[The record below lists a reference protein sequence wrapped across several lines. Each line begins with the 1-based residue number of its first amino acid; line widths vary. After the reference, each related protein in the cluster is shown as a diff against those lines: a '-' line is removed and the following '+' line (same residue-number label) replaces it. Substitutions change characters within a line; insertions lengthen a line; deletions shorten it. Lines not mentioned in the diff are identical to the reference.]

1 MCFYMYFYIF
11 AYVFYFQIDLLIFSS
26 FYFYFFTFF
35 QDTECKLLIMYKGEV
50 SISDSLLLPPFSNQV
65 VK

>member
-1 MCFYMYFYIF
+1 MYTYLHMCFIF
-11 AYVFYFQIDLLIFSS
+11 KIDLLIFSS

-35 QDTECKLLIMYKGEV
+35 QDTGCKLLIMCKGEV

>member
-1 MCFYMYFYIF
+1 MYTYLHMCFIF
-11 AYVFYFQIDLLIFSS
+11 KIDLLIFSS

-35 QDTECKLLIMYKGEV
+35 QDTECKLLTMCKLKM

>member
-1 MCFYMYFYIF
+1 MYTYLHMCFIF
-11 AYVFYFQIDLLIFSS
+11 KIDLLIFSS
-26 FYFYFFTFF
+26 FHFYFFSFF